1 MKALGYSIPFIILIS
16 GVAGLVG
23 LSSLRSDPPKTES
36 TVDTI
41 LVDTEAVRGHDKGF
55 FISVDGEVIPYR
67 EVNIGV
73 QVAGSIS
80 RKSPL
85 ARAGNF
91 VEKGDLLFEIDKRD
105 YELEIERLEAM
116 VKQVNASIEEADVE
130 KANYTDLIKIANQQL
145 ELQRRE
151 VARFR
156 NLQTKNAG
164 SISKLETARQAE
176 LQSLNALQTQKNLL
190 RLTEAKRA
198 RLLRERDRA
207 TANLDQAALNLTRT
221 KIVSPLDGI
230 VVDDMVETDDFVQKG
245 AQLIQ
250 LEDTSR
256 AEIRFS
262 MRMNQLRW
270 LWGSNSAKTDQASVV
285 GYSLPNIDV
294 RVTIEID
301 GNRFRWNGRLDRYDG
316 AGIDVAT
323 RTVPMIA
330 VVDDPTNVIAVDKDD
345 DALPLPSPPRLMRG
359 TFVTIELPV
368 GESMKLVEI
377 STRSLRPGKQIYLFD
392 DGKLRI
398 QKVRI
403 AYSDQEKTLLLAG
416 KRLSAGDRVVVSPL
430 QVANDTVAME
440 LVERRPQPPAV
451 EETPAL

>member
-23 LSSLRSDPPKTES
+23 LSSLRSDPPKTERS
-36 TVDTI
+36 LDVP
-41 LVDTEAVRGHDKGF
+41 LVETEFVRAHEGGF
-55 FISVDGEVIPYR
+55 YIAVDGEVIPYR
-67 EVNIGV
+67 EVNIGA
-73 QVAGSIS
+73 QVSGRIS

-85 ARAGNF
+85 ARAGNY
-91 VEKGDLLFEIDKRD
+91 VEKGDLLFEIDDRD
-105 YELEIERLEAM
+105 YQLEIQRLDAM

-130 KANYTDLIKIANQQL
+130 KENSTDLVKIADQQL
-145 ELQRRE
+145 ALQRRE

-156 NLQTKNAG
+156 DLQTQNAG

-190 RLTEAKRA
+190 RLVEVKRS

-207 TANLDQAALNLTRT
+207 MADLEKASVNLSRT
-221 KIVSPLDGI
+221 KIASPLSG
-230 VVDDMVETDDFVQKG
+230 VVVNDMVETDDFVQTG

-256 AEIRFS
+256 SEIRFS
-262 MRMNQLRW
+262 MRMDQLRW
-270 LWGSNSAKTDQASVV
+270 LWGSNETLADQASVV
-285 GYSLPNIDV
+285 GYSLPSIDI

-323 RTVPMIA
+323 RTVPVIA
-330 VVDDPTNVIAVDKDD
+330 VVDDPTNVMTVDKDA

-359 TFVTIELPV
+359 TFVTVEIPV
-368 GESMKLVEI
+368 GSSMDLVEI

-398 QKVRI
+398 QKVRV
-403 AYSDQEKTLLLAG
+403 AYSDDERTLLLAG
-416 KRLSAGDRVVVSPL
+416 QKLAAGDRVVV
-430 QVANDTVAME
+430 
-440 LVERRPQPPAV
+440 
-451 EETPAL
+451 